1 MHISLDSALG
11 QQRRLNQVGETISS
25 IAAPTAAYSVRSI
38 TGGDPKAVRVRRSS
52 DDGEQDFTVS
62 EINSGALV
70 DYINTS
76 YAKYTSDFS
85 AGDDSWGSFDDVTET
100 GNIDGIGGLDDN
112 LRLAIGSATSQHR
125 AFRSNILPENQK
137 INFSARVFI
146 PSTNSDVDGVRLRDA
161 SGTVII
167 DTTTP
172 TQDQW
177 VTVTA
182 SNVTVVN
189 AQLRVDLADGSV
201 TNFAGNGSDV
211 IYLREVTVTQVTS
224 DGFVSKWYDQSGNDN
239 DLSQATASKQPTIV
253 TSGTLNTRNSEPIV
267 QFIQANETHLTGASS
282 ILPTGT
288 DIAMTV
294 FHAMHVDASSGN
306 RIGLFGHNGGGNNP
320 ANNKY
325 LTGSNTGRKTILK
338 TRDASGTIVTLQSDL
353 VSPNNADAII
363 TYFNSTSDGTA
374 THSVFNLGAQVGSTL
389 TGSNTD
395 QSYES
400 GNTTLLGSRT
410 VTDNFSDS
418 EFFEVIVYASNQLSN
433 RNAIEANLSSKYG
446 IALS

>member
-11 QQRRLNQVGETISS
+11 RQRRLNQVGETISS
-25 IAAPTAAYSVRSI
+25 IAAPTAAYSLRSI
-38 TGGDPKAVRVRRSS
+38 TGSDPKAVRVRRSS

-62 EINSGALV
+62 EINSGALLAFTNEDAV
-70 DYINTS
+70 VYSSDYS
-76 YAKYTSDFS
+76 S
-85 AGDDSWGSFDDVTET
+85 GVDSWAFSSGSLAAPQS
-100 GNIDGIGGLDDN
+100 IGGEDN
-112 LRLAIGSATSQHR
+112 ALKVTLSGDS
-125 AFRSNILPENQK
+125 FFFPQK
-137 INFSARVFI
+137 SGVLVSGETYSISIKLYV
-146 PSTNSDVDGVRLRDA
+146 PSDNTNSNLNFNVRENGGGTIVDCNLTEA
-161 SGTVII
+161 NAWQTF
-167 DTTTP
+167 
-172 TQDQW
+172 
-177 VTVTA
+177 TA
-182 SNVTVVN
+182 SLT
-189 AQLRVDLADGSV
+189 
-201 TNFAGNGSDV
+201 AGAGLV
-211 IYLREVTVTQVTS
+211 LQVTS
-224 DGFVSKWYDQSGNDN
+224 DVSMTSGDVIYIKDVVVTQTSNSSGFVSKWYDQSGNGN

-294 FHAMHVDASSGN
+294 FHALHVDASSGN

-338 TRDASGTIVTLQSDL
+338 TRDASGTIVTLQSDA

-363 TYFNSTSDGTA
+363 TYFTSTSDGTA
-374 THSVFNLGAQVGSTL
+374 THSAFNLGAQVGSTL

-418 EFFEVIVYASNQLSN
+418 EFFEVIVYASDQLSN